1 MSPSPH
7 LPEQPVQARRL
18 PAQPTK
24 RYLEHAPCRVYGT
37 REICERFQISRRTF
51 FNWKREQRLPLI
63 EVRIGRTIRYQ
74 ALPIDRVL
82 AGRGR

>member
-1 MSPSPH
+1 M
-7 LPEQPVQARRL
+7 AT
-18 PAQPTK
+18 AF
-24 RYLEHAPCRVYGT
+24 
-37 REICERFQISRRTF
+37 ICEQFQISRRTF

>member
-1 MSPSPH
+1 VSASAH
-7 LPEQPVQARRL
+7 LSEQGVQSGRL
-18 PAQPTK
+18 PAQPAK
-24 RYLEHAPCRVYGT
+24 RHFQGATSRVYST
-37 REICERFQISRRTF
+37 AFICEQFQISRRTF